1 MFLFFPPFKHRLSV
15 PPEKGVVWGF
25 LEPALDPVSGERFV
39 LIKILILFPS
49 DSCGSRLIGGSR
61 CREAPGFLAG
71 FGGKAPVSN
80 IPPVLSR
87 GFSL

>member
-1 MFLFFPPFKHRLSV
+1 
-15 PPEKGVVWGF
+15 
-25 LEPALDPVSGERFV
+25 

-71 FGGKAPVSN
+71 FGGKAPLSN
-80 IPPVLSR
+80 IPPSLSP
-87 GFSL
+87 GF